1 MSTYIASSNTFS
13 ADHPRPISIY
23 PNHTGAETITGTDFN
38 ETFKGDGTNN
48 GDHGLS
54 TGRSP
59 SMVPAATKLI
69 GGDLNDTLD
78 GGAGADQL
86 IGGAGTDTATYASSP
101 AGVSINL
108 VTGMGHGGDAE
119 GNTLSG
125 IENVIGSSHN
135 DTFVGDA
142 KRQHLHGR

>member
-1 MSTYIASSNTFS
+1 MGSHIAAVPFDATVDVSTYIASSNTFS

-38 ETFKGDGTNN
+38 ETFKGGDPTNN

-54 TGRSP
+54 TGP
-59 SMVPAATKLI
+59 FTFHGAGGNDMLI

-86 IGGAGTDTATYASSP
+86 IGGAGTDTATLRLLLRQASR
-101 AGVSINL
+101 SIW
-108 VTGMGHGGDAE
+108 
-119 GNTLSG
+119 
-125 IENVIGSSHN
+125 
-135 DTFVGDA
+135 
-142 KRQHLHGR
+142 